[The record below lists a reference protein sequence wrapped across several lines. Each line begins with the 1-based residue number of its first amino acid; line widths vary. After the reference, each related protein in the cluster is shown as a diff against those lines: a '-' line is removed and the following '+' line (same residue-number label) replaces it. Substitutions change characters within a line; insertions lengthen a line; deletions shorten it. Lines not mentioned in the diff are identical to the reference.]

1 MEFQPHQSMLQ
12 FAILGGVAW
21 LAVIAGVILL
31 VIWAIRVLPGSRLM
45 RSTPIQSSPTAVE
58 SPLDTLAR
66 RFAMGEISAEEFQ
79 QARDLLRGEP
89 PKP

>member
-1 MEFQPHQSMLQ
+1 MDFQPHHSMLP
-12 FAILGGVAW
+12 FAILGGIAW
-21 LAVIAGVILL
+21 LAIIAGVILL

-45 RSTPIQSSPTAVE
+45 RSAPMQTTPVAVE

-79 QARDLLRGEP
+79 RARDLLRGEP

>member
-1 MEFQPHQSMLQ
+1 MDFQPHYSMLP

-21 LAVIAGVILL
+21 LAIIAGVILL
-31 VIWAIRVLPGSRLM
+31 VIWAIRAAP
-45 RSTPIQSSPTAVE
+45 RSQLLRGTPATVE

-66 RFAMGEISAEEFQ
+66 RFALGEISAEEFQ
-79 QARDLLRGEP
+79 RARDLLRGEP

>member
-1 MEFQPHQSMLQ
+1 MEFQPHHSMLP

-21 LAVIAGVILL
+21 LAVVVGVILL
-31 VIWAIRVLPGSRLM
+31 VIWAIRVLPRSPLM
-45 RSTPIQSSPTAVE
+45 RSTPVHTTPAAVE

-79 QARDLLRGEP
+79 RARDLLRGEP
-89 PKP
+89 PTP

>member
-1 MEFQPHQSMLQ
+1 MDFQPHHSMLP
-12 FAILGGVAW
+12 FVILGGVAW
-21 LAVIAGVILL
+21 LAIIAGIILL

-45 RSTPIQSSPTAVE
+45 RSTPMQTTPVAVE

-66 RFAMGEISAEEFQ
+66 RFAIGEISAEEFQ
-79 QARDLLRGEP
+79 RARDLLRGEP